1 MPLTLFLSNWPLQGT
16 PDDWIP
22 RHPELIRLTG
32 RHPFNVE
39 PPLPRVVEAGFITP
53 TSLHYVRNHGA
64 VPRLDLSHKVAVTG
78 LVDRPVDLSME
89 FLRSGVLP
97 EVTIPVTLV
106 CAGNRRKEEN
116 MIRQGL
122 GFSWGAAAVSNAMWT
137 GVWLKDVLE
146 YAGIKSHD
154 DGARHVCIL
163 GADKLP
169 NGYYGTS
176 IRREVAMDPA
186 ADVLIAYK

>member
-1 MPLTLFLSNWPLQGT
+1 MT
-16 PDDWIP
+16 
-22 RHPELIRLTG
+22 
-32 RHPFNVE
+32 
-39 PPLPRVVEAGFITP
+39 
-53 TSLHYVRNHGA
+53 GA
-64 VPRLDLSHKVAVTG
+64 VDKQTAIT
-78 LVDRPVDLSME
+78 ME

-122 GFSWGAAAVSNAMWT
+122 GFSWGSSAVSTAMWT
-137 GVWLKDVLE
+137 GVWLKDLLQHVGVHSFE
-146 YAGIKSHD
+146 Q
-154 DGARHVCIL
+154 GARHVCFL

-169 NGYYGTS
+169 NGFYGTS
-176 IRREVAMDPA
+176 IRRDVAMDAA